1 MIRFIIKTK
10 WRDGHSGAEGEY
22 FKTLDLD
29 VPALQD
35 ALTIGGYGES
45 GYEMA
50 TLVGVETLKEGK

>member
-1 MIRFIIKTK
+1 VIRFIIKTK
-10 WRDGHSGAEGEY
+10 WRDGHSGAEGEC

-35 ALTIGGYGES
+35 ALTIGGYGEC

-50 TLVGVETLKEGK
+50 QLIGVETLKETT